1 MEELSL
7 KVVELHG
14 VFYHGLISALTSVE
28 LKPYLMMMMMI
39 IIIIIIVMIIIKK
52 FIM

>member
-14 VFYHGLISALTSVE
+14 VFNHGLISALTSVE
-28 LKPYLMMMMMI
+28 LKPYLMMMMI